1 MKFGTKFERKVASI
15 IDKLEVTRAKLIE
28 MTEEL
33 EYEDDDFNSNKI
45 ENLILSLDLYIEELE
60 GLYHT

>member
-33 EYEDDDFNSNKI
+33 EYEDDDFNSNEI

>member
-33 EYEDDDFNSNKI
+33 EYEDDDFNS
-45 ENLILSLDLYIEELE
+45 LSY
-60 GLYHT
+60 